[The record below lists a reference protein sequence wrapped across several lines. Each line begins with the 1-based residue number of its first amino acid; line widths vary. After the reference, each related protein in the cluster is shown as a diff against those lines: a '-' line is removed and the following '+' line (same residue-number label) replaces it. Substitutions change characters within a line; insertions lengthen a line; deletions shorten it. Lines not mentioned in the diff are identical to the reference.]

1 MSLLILTKT
10 HKGISTNDFK
20 ESFLFKKMGGVSK
33 SMLKQSRLNFDKI
46 EKCE

>member
-20 ESFLFKKMGGVSK
+20 ESFLFKKMNLLSFLGHSGAS
-33 SMLKQSRLNFDKI
+33 L
-46 EKCE
+46 